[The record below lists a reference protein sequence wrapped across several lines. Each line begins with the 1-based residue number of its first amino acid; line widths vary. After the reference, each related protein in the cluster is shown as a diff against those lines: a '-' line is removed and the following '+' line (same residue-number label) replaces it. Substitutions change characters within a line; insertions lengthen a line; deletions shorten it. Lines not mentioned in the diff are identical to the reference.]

1 MHFTKQSHWGM
12 YYFMTYLYTWIY
24 THKFFLVKG
33 SLWHTSMYV
42 FDKHFHATSHIYV
55 HFWKAPYATYSQIC
69 IFWKAFFYF
78 YFLLPIQHI
87 QIFERHFCYLSN
99 IYKFLKGIFCYI
111 FTHFARHFFM
121 LYIFTY
127 FARYFHA
134 IYIHICT
141 YYWKAF
147 FMLPRCKVFLM
158 RQQIQIL
165 VKKPLKHVLI
175 LMHLLH

>member
-12 YYFMTYLYTWIY
+12 YYFMT
-24 THKFFLVKG
+24 
-33 SLWHTSMYV
+33 
-42 FDKHFHATSHIYV
+42 HIYI
-55 HFWKAPYATYSQIC
+55 HAFTHTNFFW
-69 IFWKAFFYF
+69 WKAFYDTYPCMFSTSIFMLHPTYM
-78 YFLLPIQHI
+78 H
-87 QIFERHFCYLSN
+87 IFERLLMLPTHKYAYFERHFFIFIFCYLSN
-99 IYKFLKGIFCYI
+99 IYKFLKGIFATYPTYTNFWKAFFAIYLHTLQGISCYI

-147 FMLPRCKVFLM
+147 FMLPRCKVVLM

-165 VKKPLKHVLI
+165 V
-175 LMHLLH
+175 